1 MLMQVKPGAGS
12 VAYKASRLERVGD
25 PPMLKIAALVWMIV
39 GITLAGVLVVVIVTV
54 PSLYAQGMS
63 LIPIAAAAG
72 FLAAIP
78 VALVIAKKIQSLT
91 VSRG

>member
-1 MLMQVKPGAGS
+1 
-12 VAYKASRLERVGD
+12 
-25 PPMLKIAALVWMIV
+25 MLKIAALVWMIV